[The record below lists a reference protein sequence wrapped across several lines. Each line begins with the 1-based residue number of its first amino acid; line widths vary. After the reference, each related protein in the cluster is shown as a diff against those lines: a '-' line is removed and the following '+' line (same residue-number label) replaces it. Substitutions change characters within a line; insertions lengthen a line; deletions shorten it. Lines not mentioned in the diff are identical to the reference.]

1 MYGQTGIKLNYLIL
15 IFKGCGKT
23 FTMMGMRE
31 LTDGGKN
38 IPKALENSDSDNSVI
53 EDEN

>member
-1 MYGQTGIKLNYLIL
+1 MYGQTGIKFLVFIL
-15 IFKGCGKT
+15 KGCGKT